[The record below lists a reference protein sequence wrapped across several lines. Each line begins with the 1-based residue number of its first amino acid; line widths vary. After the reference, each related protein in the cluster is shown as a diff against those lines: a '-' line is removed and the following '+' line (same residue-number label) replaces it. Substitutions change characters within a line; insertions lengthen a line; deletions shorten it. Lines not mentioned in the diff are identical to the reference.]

1 MTLPTNAFI
10 GNPEQPTEA
19 ELEEALGPTKQLW
32 DQLKTELAQEH
43 EVTTE
48 EWLSYSRKSG
58 WSLRLRRK
66 KRAII
71 YLSPCQGVFYIS
83 FALGDR
89 AVQAAR
95 ESKLPK
101 RVTTILD
108 QARRYAEGTQFQ
120 MEIKKPADVGVIKK
134 LAVIKIDH

>member
-32 DQLKTELAQEH
+32 DQLKTEPAQEH
-43 EVTTE
+43 DVTTE

-66 KRAII
+66 KRASSTCRRARDCFT
-71 YLSPCQGVFYIS
+71 SPSLWGTEPCKP
-83 FALGDR
+83 
-89 AVQAAR
+89 AR

-120 MEIKKPADVGVIKK
+120 MEVKKPADVGVIKK